1 MAVLTLD
8 EIKEHLRLD
17 LEETSQDAHLSLL
30 SSAAEDYASQYLGRP
45 LPWQDTQ
52 GVDMAVPFSV
62 KAALLLTVADLFENR
77 EDTVVGASVSRIGAV
92 ERLLHF
98 HRVGLGI

>member
-30 SSAAEDYASQYLGRP
+30 SSAAEDYAIQYLGRP
-45 LPWQDTQ
+45 LPWQDSL
-52 GVDMAVPFSV
+52 GVEVAIPFSV
-62 KAALLLTVADLFENR
+62 KAALLLTIADLYENR